1 VGVLEGIVL
10 VFRDVT
16 EQRKAQD
23 ATAQLAAIVEFS
35 GDGIAIKN
43 LDGIIQTW
51 NAGAERLLGY
61 KASEIIGKPGSVLFP
76 SDRLTE
82 EDEILRHIR
91 EGRPSERLETI
102 RVTKDGIPIPVSIG
116 LSPIKD
122 SEGRII
128 GASKV
133 IHDISE
139 LLGAREALVREKE
152 LLATTLASIGDAV
165 AVTDAEGRVT
175 FLNPVAEEL
184 TGWTVQEAT
193 GKPLKQIFRIVNEDT
208 REAGEDP
215 VDKVRRLNSIRYVAS
230 IRSLAWQITPF

>member
-23 ATAQLAAIVEFS
+23 ATAPLAAIVEFS

-51 NAGAERLLGY
+51 NAGADRLLGY

-82 EDEILRHIR
+82 EDEILKHIR

-139 LLGAREALVREKE
+139 LLGAREAVVREKE

-165 AVTDAEGRVT
+165 AVTDAEGRSRSSIPLPKNSQDGRSRRRPANP
-175 FLNPVAEEL
+175 LNRSSASSTKILVKLA
-184 TGWTVQEAT
+184 
-193 GKPLKQIFRIVNEDT
+193 KT
-208 REAGEDP
+208 R
-215 VDKVRRLNSIRYVAS
+215 SIRYVAS
-230 IRSLAWQITPF
+230 IR